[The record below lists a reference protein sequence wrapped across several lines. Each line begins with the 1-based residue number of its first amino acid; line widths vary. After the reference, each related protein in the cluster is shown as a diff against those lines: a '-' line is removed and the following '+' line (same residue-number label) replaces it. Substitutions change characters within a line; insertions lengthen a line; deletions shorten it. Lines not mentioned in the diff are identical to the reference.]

1 MDSVVVTETWHW
13 LAERYKLAAK
23 EKDSSL
29 YPYET
34 GDAAKLINVTPTE
47 LKESLVKVTPL
58 RGVIPPTA
66 HLVKGKFYFF
76 IADLDDFK
84 SRKTEATNLCF

>member
-23 EKDSSL
+23 EKDSQL
-29 YPYET
+29 YPYEV

-47 LKESLVKVTPL
+47 LKESLVRVTAL
-58 RGVIPPTA
+58 RGVTPPTA
-66 HLVKGKFYFF
+66 YMVKGKYYFF
-76 IADLDDFK
+76 MADLDKFN
-84 SRKTEATNLCF
+84 SRKTEATLTM